1 MTIRDRLREGLR
13 RARVIPA
20 MPAPTAPD
28 VMGAR
33 IGRFPALTM
42 RAVPVNPYKPNV
54 KRVDFPTMET
64 PTKRWTP
71 PSIHPQMIIRT
82 GATPDPSGRTVPLGA
97 VHTPGR
103 VKVDR

>member
-1 MTIRDRLREGLR
+1 MQFKAPILDRLRR
-13 RARVIPA
+13 MKVVP
-20 MPAPTAPD
+20 PAPETLAADP
-28 VMGAR
+28 MGSR
-33 IGRFPALTM
+33 IGRFPVLSM

-54 KRVDFPTMET
+54 QRADFPVMDT
-64 PTKRWTP
+64 PIKRWVP

-97 VHTPGR
+97 VHTPGP